1 MRALSVASVFAICFS
16 CGHSLALSSKS
27 SRRIFLSQISAF
39 GFVAPAKA
47 LQEKNDVLCGTGFF
61 THIFEYKCTEIG
73 DIEDEGTSKGL
84 SSTE

>member
-1 MRALSVASVFAICFS
+1 
-16 CGHSLALSSKS
+16 
-27 SRRIFLSQISAF
+27 
-39 GFVAPAKA
+39 VAPAKA

-84 SSTE
+84 SSTEESSIDALMSKFDVGSVEIQSTDSAPETGSRDSSLKTK